1 MFIGGFSHQPNVDA
15 VLSFVREV
23 WPRIQARGFEDRF
36 IVAGSNVPSEIAA
49 LASDKI
55 KVRGYVADLA
65 SLFNPIRLSIAPLR
79 YGAGAKG
86 KIVSSLSY
94 GVPVVASSIAAE
106 GMQPRHKKNI
116 LVADDPDV
124 MADQIVRL
132 YGDAGLWLQLS
143 LNGFEAFHTKFS
155 EASGTAKVLA
165 IFDGLMSGSQADA

>member
-1 MFIGGFSHQPNVDA
+1 V
-15 VLSFVREV
+15 
-23 WPRIQARGFEDRF
+23 
-36 IVAGSNVPSEIAA
+36 
-49 LASDKI
+49 
-55 KVRGYVADLA
+55 
-65 SLFNPIRLSIAPLR
+65 
-79 YGAGAKG
+79 G

-106 GMQPRHKKNI
+106 GMQLRHKKNI

-155 EASGTAKVLA
+155 EAGPHERKPV
-165 IFDGLMSGSQADA
+165 SQVDPKLPRKLTISLHHS